1 MNLKIKNIALWI
13 FIGLLSLGQFQ
24 RIELGPNTN
33 SVNIYF
39 HDIFIFSW
47 LLYLAIK
54 TKLSFVKKFL
64 KKEVLR
70 KFIKIYKVEFIF
82 ILITF
87 IGVIFNLGL
96 NKDLISV
103 LYIMRLVGYL
113 VFAASLKMLTS
124 GEKNKDIDLYKLT
137 NDEQNQSLSELRFKS
152 FSAGLIILALG
163 LLQIT
168 LISDTRFLAIFGWD
182 DHYNRLISTIFD
194 PGFTGIILI
203 ITYFYFLSL
212 RKSIFH
218 MKSLVTGNLLEL
230 LLTLVFFW
238 SIALTYSR
246 ASYLS
251 LLVGLITFAF
261 INKKN
266 TLKYLIAS
274 AIFVLMIFITPKPGG
289 EGVNLARTSTI
300 DARTSTIEYEL
311 KKTQPQTILIGNG
324 LFSVQN
330 SLEKHPFIRS
340 HSRIPDNFL
349 VNIFLSTGVFGFI
362 LALILIIKWLIK
374 TIKIDQEL
382 GIAILATLVHSQFNN
397 SMLQSFVLLILL
409 GGIASTKTK
418 VKT

>member
-24 RIELGPNTN
+24 RIELGPNTS

-47 LLYLAIK
+47 LFYLAIR

-82 ILITF
+82 FLITF

-124 GEKNKDIDLYKLT
+124 GEKNKGLDLPKLT
-137 NDEQNQSLSELRFKS
+137 NDEQNQSLSELRFKF

-230 LLTLVFFW
+230 LMTLVFFW

-274 AIFVLMIFITPKPGG
+274 AIFVLMIIITPKPGG

-311 KKTQPQTILIGNG
+311 KKTKPQTILIGNG
-324 LFSVQN
+324 LFSAQN

-349 VNIFLSTGVFGFI
+349 VNIFLSTGIFGFI
-362 LALILIIKWLIK
+362 LAIILIIKWLIK

-409 GGIASTKTK
+409 GGIASIKTK

>member
-1 MNLKIKNIALWI
+1 MNQKIKNIALWI

-24 RIELGPNTN
+24 RIELGSNTS

-39 HDIFIFSW
+39 HDIFILSW
-47 LLYLAIK
+47 LFYFAIK
-54 TKLSFVKKFL
+54 SKFSFIKKFF

-70 KFIKIYKVEFIF
+70 KFIKIYKLEFIF
-82 ILITF
+82 LLIVFT
-87 IGVIFNLGL
+87 GVFFNLIL
-96 NKDLISV
+96 NKDLISI
-103 LYIMRLVGYL
+103 LYIMRLISYL
-113 VFAASLKMLTS
+113 AFAVSLKMLFS
-124 GEKNKDIDLYKLT
+124 KNKNSEKNLPELSPNAQGK
-137 NDEQNQSLSELRFKS
+137 SLSELRFKF
-152 FSAGLIILALG
+152 FSAGLIIMILG
-163 LLQIT
+163 LLQIF
-168 LISDTRFLAIFGWD
+168 LIADTRFLAVFGWD

-194 PGFTGIILI
+194 PGFTGIIMI
-203 ITYFYFLSL
+203 TTYFYFLSL

-218 MKSLVTGNLLEL
+218 MKSFVAGNLLD
-230 LLTLVFFW
+230 LTITLIFFW

-251 LLVGLITFAF
+251 LLVALITIAF
-261 INKKN
+261 ISKKN
-266 TLKYLIAS
+266 ILKYLFVL

-311 KKTQPQTILIGNG
+311 KKIQPQTILIGNG
-324 LFSVQN
+324 LFSAQN

-349 VNIFLSTGVFGFI
+349 VNISLSTGVFGFI
-362 LALILIIKWLIK
+362 FAMILIIKWLIK

-382 GIAILATLVHSQFNN
+382 GIAILATLIHSQFNN

-409 GGIASTKTK
+409 GGIASIKTK
-418 VKT
+418 IKT